1 MWQVTYTAFAS
12 NLINACIIYNV
23 ESFFQVYFWGQLDL
37 PKGEKTRKKLLS
49 VTASAQA
56 MDIPK
61 LLKETQCRSS
71 PAGYKLKIIGDVGIA
86 DNHLAVVGRLFEVEI
101 SKRYK
106 SSHGST
112 CMVICVNAKS
122 CQQLLVHYSHLC
134 NFSPLLAQEFRAEII
149 NCQDPL
155 RRVHSKGKI
164 KQSLSADGV
173 YVASM
178 VFYSEGSFKVSIT
191 RNGKN
196 LLGSPF
202 KVTTEKSVSSKRI
215 KLSLISSDTECMREV
230 GGVLQKA
237 IGPYE
242 SWIQLTGVPA
252 INTDLLTREVFMMT
266 SMTDSGIYVYVW
278 DACNGNL
285 PEENLNFW
293 LHLLSEHA
301 SSADVILL
309 AINISTT
316 HANDI
321 DLTPFQKVNPK
332 VKGSILVGTT
342 FASEPSELLEELLLV
357 LSESN
362 CHQSP
367 VWYRLE
373 ILASKALELKRKGIE
388 HLDYSTFKSLASE
401 CGIQGDHL
409 CRKAANYLECTG
421 LGILIGADSV
431 FLVLRP
437 HWLEGQ
443 LTELVRPS
451 HFGSLSRK
459 ALGTVKVST
468 IFRYQ

>member
-1 MWQVTYTAFAS
+1 MWQITYTTFAS
-12 NLINACIIYNV
+12 NLINACIINNV

-37 PKGEKTRKKLLS
+37 PKGEKTSKKLS
-49 VTASAQA
+49 SITASAQA
-56 MDIPK
+56 VDIPK

-71 PAGYKLKIIGDVGIA
+71 PAGYKLEIIGDVGIA

-101 SKRYK
+101 SRRNE

-122 CQQLLVHYSHLC
+122 CKHFLVRYSHLC
-134 NFSPLLAQEFRAEII
+134 HFSPLLAQEFRAEII

-155 RRVHSKGKI
+155 EHVHSKGTI
-164 KQSLSADGV
+164 KQLLSADEV
-173 YVASM
+173 YIASM

-191 RNGKN
+191 RNGEN

-202 KVTTEKSVSSKRI
+202 KVKAEKSVSSKRI
-215 KLSLISSDTECMREV
+215 KLSLISSDTECLREV
-230 GGVLQKA
+230 GGVLQKV

-252 INTDLLTREVFMMT
+252 INTDLLTQEAFMMT

-293 LHLLSEHA
+293 LHLLSQHA

-309 AINISTT
+309 AINVSTT

-332 VKGSILVGTT
+332 MKGSILVGTT
-342 FASEPSELLEELLLV
+342 FASEPSEQLEELLLV

-373 ILASKALELKRKGIE
+373 SLASKVLELKREGTE
-388 HLDYSTFKSLASE
+388 HLDYSTFKKLASK
-401 CGIQGDHL
+401 CGIQGNHL

-421 LGILIGADSV
+421 LGILIGTDSI
-431 FLVLRP
+431 FLVLQP
-437 HWLEGQ
+437 HWLERQ
-443 LTELVRPS
+443 LTELARSS
-451 HFGSLSRK
+451 HLGSLSRK
-459 ALGTVKVST
+459 DLGTVQVSI
-468 IFRYQ
+468 IFRYL

>member
-1 MWQVTYTAFAS
+1 
-12 NLINACIIYNV
+12 
-23 ESFFQVYFWGQLDL
+23 
-37 PKGEKTRKKLLS
+37 
-49 VTASAQA
+49 
-56 MDIPK
+56 
-61 LLKETQCRSS
+61 
-71 PAGYKLKIIGDVGIA
+71 
-86 DNHLAVVGRLFEVEI
+86 
-101 SKRYK
+101 
-106 SSHGST
+106 
-112 CMVICVNAKS
+112 
-122 CQQLLVHYSHLC
+122 
-134 NFSPLLAQEFRAEII
+134 
-149 NCQDPL
+149 
-155 RRVHSKGKI
+155 
-164 KQSLSADGV
+164 
-173 YVASM
+173 M

-230 GGVLQKA
+230 GGVLQKV

-252 INTDLLTREVFMMT
+252 INTDLLTQEAFMMT

-332 VKGSILVGTT
+332 IKGSILFGTN

-373 ILASKALELKRKGIE
+373 SLASKVLELKRKGIE